1 MRTMSLSIVLLV
13 GFAAPAQG
21 GPLGFGGLGRHHGG
35 FGWGHGG
42 LGLWG
47 FYDTEFAQSRIE
59 DKLDDLMT
67 EYDDGL
73 AEIEDYYNSDDYD
86 DVVNDTEWLSDRYDL
101 FLVGVENKID
111 WLGSSITHLTDECET
126 LDELLTKYES
136 DEDLSAERLER
147 LTNWITHI
155 QDFLTLKVDYLSEK
169 QTTLSENLT
178 TYTAFDEEIATF
190 LDTIVAAGE
199 GSSEAAETE
208 TTATESTISDSIV
221 SAIAAT
227 AMTSAVALTGTIEE
241 SLPPVVEA
249 PLLAAVP
256 EPTCLALVA
265 LALLTLGPRQL
276 RRLSHRMA

>member
-13 GFAAPAQG
+13 GFAASAQG

-35 FGWGHGG
+35 FGRGHGG

-47 FYDTEFAQSRIE
+47 FYDTEFAQSRFE
-59 DKLDDLMT
+59 DKLDGLMT

-111 WLGSSITHLTDECET
+111 WLGSSITHLTDESET
-126 LDELLTKYES
+126 LDELLAKYES

-155 QDFLTLKVDYLSEK
+155 QDFLTLKVDYLTEK

-178 TYTAFDEEIATF
+178 TYTAFDEEITTF
-190 LDTIVAAGE
+190 LDTIVAAGG
-199 GSSEAAETE
+199 GSSEAVETE
-208 TTATESTISDSIV
+208 TTATESTTSDSIV

-227 AMTSAVALTGTIEE
+227 AMTSAVAFIGTIEE

-249 PLLAAVP
+249 PLLDAVP

-265 LALLTLGPRQL
+265 LALLALGPRQF
-276 RRLSHRMA
+276 RRLSHRIE